1 MRIIVDYERRFIF
14 KEKFLYMR
22 LIEFKLRDNIYVLK
36 IFRLEKIK
44 DDR

>member
-14 KEKFLYMR
+14 KEFLYMR
-22 LIEFKLRDNIYVLK
+22 LIELKLRDNIYVLK